1 MRDAISRDSVIAEAP
16 PATDGPPATDIRGR
30 RGGLVTRYVAQ
41 PLNICLL
48 PAMALIAM
56 ILWVIWTRTGQVPY
70 WDEWETVLFLQHA
83 HQGTLSLDELWGMH
97 GGAHR
102 IFLPRIFDLTIV
114 QLTQY
119 NRQVEM
125 TFDLAISMA
134 GAGLLF
140 ATLRRTVQRKRLALA
155 LAIPLGLLYF
165 SLGQYANW
173 FAPFQLAFTLAVF
186 GFLLA
191 LWAASGGSDTLS
203 WGRFALT
210 LLGAVIAS
218 LSAFQGLMVWIALLP
233 SVLYLARR
241 DRRKQI
247 LWLGAAIETWAV
259 YLAGSLHAGF
269 GGVRLVDFVTYATA
283 YLGAPLGYPSAT
295 LAEVFG
301 VLGLVLVPVHIA
313 LYFMLGGK
321 PQRILPW
328 IDAALFVLVCVFATL
343 AGRVAAGVSSA
354 MSSRYQVFSAIW
366 WIALIVSGG
375 LVVEALTRNAAR
387 HEGAPS
393 GAGRRAALLM
403 EARRRLGAHR
413 RGLRLGYAALLTLF
427 CGCLVAVN
435 VAGLHDALLWQD
447 VQRENQHYVVHY
459 ETAPTS
465 CLTLYYPDVAVV
477 DPLIAYLQ
485 RNRMAVFSRDSAQSG
500 SQLAADAASQE
511 VGCTKPYHFID
522 DVRGSYP
529 VMFVAF
535 HPVNVPAPR

>member
-1 MRDAISRDSVIAEAP
+1 MPEAP
-16 PATDGPPATDIRGR
+16 LAAGRLPVTGIRGR
-30 RGGLVTRYVAQ
+30 RGGLAARYVAQ

-48 PAMALIAM
+48 PAVALIAM

-83 HQGTLSLDELWGMH
+83 HQGTLSLGELWGLH

-125 TFDLAISMA
+125 TFDLAVSMA

-140 ATLRRTVQRKRLALA
+140 ATLLRTVQRKRLALLLA
-155 LAIPLGLLYF
+155 LPLGLLYF

-173 FAPFQLAFTLAVF
+173 FAPFQLAFILAVF

-191 LWAASGGSDTLS
+191 LWAASGDSDTLS

-233 SVLYLARR
+233 SVMYLARR

-269 GGVRLVDFVTYATA
+269 GGVRLADFVTYATA
-283 YLGAPLGYPSAT
+283 YLGAPLGYPNAA

-301 VLGLVLVPVHIA
+301 VLGLVLVPAHIV
-313 LYFMLGGK
+313 LYFVLGGK

-328 IDAALFVLVCVFATL
+328 IDAALFVLACVLATL

-366 WIALIVSGG
+366 WIALIVTGG
-375 LVVEALTRNAAR
+375 LAVEALTRAA
-387 HEGAPS
+387 P
-393 GAGRRAALLM
+393 LM
-403 EARRRLGAHR
+403 EARRRIISG
-413 RGLRLGYAALLTLF
+413 RGKLRFGYAALLMLF
-427 CGCLVAVN
+427 CGCLVAAN

-485 RNRMAVFSRDSAQSG
+485 RNHLAVFSRGSAQAGGQS
-500 SQLAADAASQE
+500 AAEAASQGG
-511 VGCTKPYHFID
+511 GCTKPYKFID
-522 DVRGSYP
+522 DIRGSYP
-529 VMFVAF
+529 TMFVAF